1 MLGAIYGDKAGS
13 IYEFD
18 QFKKIKS
25 INPKE
30 LITDESFYSDDTIE
44 TIALIDAIINNKDY
58 EETLRRYINDNEN
71 YKPNF
76 KPYFE
81 KPFSPNTMKWAKGEG
96 NANSIGNGAMMR
108 ISPIGFLFNTEED
121 VIKHAK
127 EATIPSHNSNEAVSS
142 ATTIALIIYY
152 FRNGLSKE
160 EVFKKLKLK
169 VEYKPFKQFNMTCH
183 ETIGN
188 CLYALYESNSF
199 KDAIRIALS
208 MGGDTDTNS
217 CIVGSM
223 AEALYGLTE
232 KEKSDAKKNLPK
244 EYIKILNKVYH

>member
-13 IYEFD
+13 IYEYN
-18 QFKKIKS
+18 QTKEITKIFPDK
-25 INPKE
+25 

-44 TIALIDAIINNKDY
+44 TIALIDAITSNKDY
-58 EETLRRYINDNEN
+58 EKTLRRYINDNKN

-76 KPYFE
+76 EPYFE
-81 KPFSPNTMKWAKGEG
+81 KTFSPNTMKWAKGEG
-96 NANSIGNGAMMR
+96 NSNSTGNGAMMR
-108 ISPIGFLFNTEED
+108 ISPIGFLFNTEEEI
-121 VIKHAK
+121 IKQAK
-127 EATIPSHNSNEAVSS
+127 AATIPSHNSKEAITS

-152 FRNGLSKE
+152 FRKGLSKE
-160 EVFKKLKLK
+160 EVFKKMNLK

-199 KDAIRIALS
+199 EDAIRKTLL

-232 KEKSDAKKNLPK
+232 DEKNDAKRTLPK
-244 EYIKILNKVYH
+244 EYIKILKRVGY